1 MYTTNLFTSPL
12 KKVLSCIPVNP
23 DSDVVFH
30 QLPDYRQDR
39 CGTVNP
45 VSQDF
50 TENKIAATFYKLL
63 EGNKL
68 YFSR

>member
-1 MYTTNLFTSPL
+1 MYTTNMFTSPL

-39 CGTVNP
+39 CGAVNP